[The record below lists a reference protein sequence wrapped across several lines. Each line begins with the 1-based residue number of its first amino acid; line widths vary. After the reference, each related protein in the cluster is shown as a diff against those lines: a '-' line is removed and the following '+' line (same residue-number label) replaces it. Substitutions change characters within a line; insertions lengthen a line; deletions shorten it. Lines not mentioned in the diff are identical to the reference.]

1 LGPHPARILAAENP
15 APAGSANLGP
25 HPSRP
30 REPAGRR
37 ARPAPTSARPATSA
51 FAPALPDTAA
61 SRPAPPSGGTSVSA
75 PTGRRTR
82 REERGV
88 LAGPGAA
95 AQAREAPR
103 AWALGPRVPP
113 ARTTAP
119 GSLPLRSQHPS
130 VCRLTDWRAESRGL
144 VTALGP
150 ALGPRCPAR
159 NGAES
164 ASRSESSSRTAS
176 SGRPPEGFKKDPPE
190 TTPSPRVEPDAR
202 LWAQVGCP
210 HTSAYI
216 CPRVTQGNR
225 LRYPVTPQW
234 FRVVSVHTV
243 TFSYAEGP
251 VQCAQVCGIAGG

>member
-25 HPSRP
+25 HPSQRP
-30 REPAGRR
+30 GPEAGQ
-37 ARPAPTSARPATSA
+37 PAPAETSARPATSA
-51 FAPALPDTAA
+51 FALALPATAA
-61 SRPAPPSGGTSVSA
+61 SRPAPPSGGTPASA

-103 AWALGPRVPP
+103 AWALGPRVLP

-130 VCRLTDWRAESRGL
+130 VCRLTGWRVVSRGL

-159 NGAES
+159 NGAGS
-164 ASRSESSSRTAS
+164 ANRSESSSRTVS
-176 SGRPPEGFKKDPPE
+176 SGRPPEGFKKTPPE

-202 LWAQVGCP
+202 LWARVGRSR
-210 HTSAYI
+210 TSAYI
-216 CPRVTQGNR
+216 CPRVSMGNR
-225 LRYPVTPQW
+225 LRYPVTPEW
-234 FRVVSVHTV
+234 FRVVSLSAV
-243 TFSYAEGP
+243 TLSCAEGV